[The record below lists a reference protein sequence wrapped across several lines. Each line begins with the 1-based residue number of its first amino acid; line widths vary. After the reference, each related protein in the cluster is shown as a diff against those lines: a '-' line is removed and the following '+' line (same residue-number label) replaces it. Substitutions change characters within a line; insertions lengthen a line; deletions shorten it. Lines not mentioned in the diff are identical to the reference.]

1 MTFHGLDKLDFH
13 WIFESPRLLLPEFWE
28 RPTAV
33 AAVAAANR
41 AMKGLLCA
49 GDGQLH
55 ISCLTCKTRRVTTSP
70 SKVTDLP
77 WPLQI

>member
-1 MTFHGLDKLDFH
+1 MASLM
-13 WIFESPRLLLPEFWE
+13 IFIGFWKPRLLLPEFWE

-55 ISCLTCKTRRVTTSP
+55 ISCLTWKTRRVGWTGFARQLRLSSST
-70 SKVTDLP
+70 
-77 WPLQI
+77 